1 MAKSRRTPGRK
12 LSLERLEPRLALS
25 GQSITP
31 SDVTGLL
38 NRAAAASSATNAII
52 AVVDRSGNILGVR
65 VEKDVPIA
73 TADTTTLDFAIDGAV
88 SLARTGA
95 FFANGQA
102 PLTSRTVRF
111 ISQSTITQR
120 EVESSPESIDPTHE
134 GPGYVA
140 PVGVGNHFPPG
151 VTNAPQVDLFGIEQT
166 NRGINIPASGLAPG
180 AALPNTEAFGQV
192 TGDDP
197 NAQSRGIATLPGGIP
212 LYKNGVLVG
221 GIGVFFPGPS
231 GYATYEQNFHKVANP
246 NDPNAEFQ
254 AEYNRTNAP
263 LVLQAEWMAFAAT
276 GGINGAVPI
285 PPLFRSFAFPVGTL
299 GVVHTAAPVPG
310 YGLPIGQ
317 LNLVG
322 VTLDVFGPGGNYLG
336 EQSLHH
342 TQITVGRGDALE
354 KKTPDYVAPNNGT
367 MFTSAPQVP
376 DSPFDSPP
384 LPGGVW
390 LVAPHA
396 SASGDLSAADVTKIV
411 NDGIVQADQTR
422 AAIRLDLQTGLS
434 GAHAEMVFAVADH
447 DGRILGLF
455 RMHDATI
462 FSIDVAVAK
471 ARNTVYY
478 AGADLQSIDQ
488 LHDPLT
494 GAILVPKGT
503 AFTNRT
509 FRALAEPHFPG
520 GIDSKP
526 PGLFSSLL
534 APGVDPRTAEDVG
547 APLAA
552 SVYIN
557 GTSELMYTSF
567 AVGHNFH
574 DMAAPLS
581 NQNGVVYFPGSSP
594 LYKNGTRMLIAGF
607 GVSGDGV
614 DQDDVVT
621 VAGQQ
626 GFAAPPSIRADQYVI
641 RGVRLPY
648 QKGDRNPQGG
658 V

>member
-1 MAKSRRTPGRK
+1 
-12 LSLERLEPRLALS
+12 
-25 GQSITP
+25 
-31 SDVTGLL
+31 
-38 NRAAAASSATNAII
+38 
-52 AVVDRSGNILGVR
+52 
-65 VEKDVPIA
+65 
-73 TADTTTLDFAIDGAV
+73 
-88 SLARTGA
+88 
-95 FFANGQA
+95 
-102 PLTSRTVRF
+102 
-111 ISQSTITQR
+111 
-120 EVESSPESIDPTHE
+120 
-134 GPGYVA
+134 
-140 PVGVGNHFPPG
+140 
-151 VTNAPQVDLFGIEQT
+151 VDLFGIEQT
-166 NRGINIPASGLAPG
+166 NRGINIPAGDLAPG
-180 AALPNTEAFGQV
+180 AALPNTQAFGQV

-197 NAQSRGIATLPGGIP
+197 TAQSRGIATLPGGIP

-221 GIGVFFPGPS
+221 GIGVFFPGPH

-263 LVLQAEWMAFAAT
+263 LVLEAEWMAFAAT

-285 PPLFRSFAFPVGTL
+285 PPLFRPFAFPVGTL

-322 VTLDVFGPGGNYLG
+322 ITLDVFGPGGNYRG

-354 KKTPDYVAPNNGT
+354 QKLPDYIAPNNGT

-376 DSPFDSPP
+376 DSPTDSPP

-390 LVAPHA
+390 LVAPRA

-411 NDGIVQADQTR
+411 THGIVQADQTR
-422 AAIRLDLQTGLS
+422 AAIRLNLQTGLS

-447 DGRILGLF
+447 DGSILGLF

-478 AGADLQSIDQ
+478 AGPDLQSIDQ
-488 LHDPLT
+488 LHDPVT

-503 AFTNRT
+503 AITNRT
-509 FRALAEPHFPG
+509 FRALAEPRFPG
-520 GIDSKP
+520 GIDGKP

-534 APGVDPRTAEDVG
+534 APGIDPRTAEDLG

-552 SVYIN
+552 SV
-557 GTSELMYTSF
+557 
-567 AVGHNFH
+567 
-574 DMAAPLS
+574 
-581 NQNGVVYFPGSSP
+581 
-594 LYKNGTRMLIAGF
+594 
-607 GVSGDGV
+607 
-614 DQDDVVT
+614 
-621 VAGQQ
+621 
-626 GFAAPPSIRADQYVI
+626 
-641 RGVRLPY
+641 
-648 QKGDRNPQGG
+648 
-658 V
+658 

>member
-1 MAKSRRTPGRK
+1 M
-12 LSLERLEPRLALS
+12 ERLESRLALS

-38 NRAAAASSATNAII
+38 NRAAAASSATEAII

-111 ISQSTITQR
+111 ISQSTVTQR
-120 EVESSPESIDPTHE
+120 EVESSPESADPTHN

-140 PVGVGNHFPPG
+140 PVGIGNHFPPG
-151 VTNAPQVDLFGIEQT
+151 VFNAPQVDLFGIEQT
-166 NRGINIPASGLAPG
+166 NRGINIPASDLAPG
-180 AALPNTEAFGQV
+180 AALPNTQAFGQV

-197 NAQSRGIATLPGGIP
+197 TAQSRGIATLPGGIP
-212 LYKNGVLVG
+212 LYKNGLLVG
-221 GIGVFFPGPS
+221 GIGVFFPGPH

-263 LVLQAEWMAFAAT
+263 LVLEAEWMAFAAT

-285 PPLFRSFAFPVGTL
+285 PPLFRPFAFPVGTL

-322 VTLDVFGPGGNYLG
+322 ITLDVFGPGGNYRG

-354 KKTPDYVAPNNGT
+354 QKLPDYIAPNNGT

-376 DSPFDSPP
+376 D
-384 LPGGVW
+384 LPNGSW
-390 LVAPHA
+390 LVNPHA
-396 SASGDLSAADVTKIV
+396 SASGDLTAADVTKII
-411 NDGIVQADQTR
+411 NDGIAQANVTR
-422 AAIRLDLQTGLS
+422 AAIRLNLQTGLS
-434 GAHAEMVFAVADH
+434 GATAKMVFAVADH
-447 DGRILGLF
+447 DGSILGLF

-462 FSIDVAVAK
+462 FSIDVATAK

-478 AGADLQSIDQ
+478 ADAAKLQPIDQ
-488 LHDPLT
+488 LHDPVS
-494 GAILVPKGT
+494 GAVLVPPGT

-509 FRALAEPHFPG
+509 FRALAEPRFPG
-520 GIDSKP
+520 GIDGKP

-534 APGVDPRTAEDVG
+534 APGIDPRTAENLG

-552 SVYIN
+552 SVYIT
-557 GTSELMYTSF
+557 GTSEMMYTSF

-574 DMAAPLS
+574 DMADPLS

-594 LYKNGTRMLIAGF
+594 LYKSGTKTLIAGF

-621 VAGQQ
+621 IAGQQ
-626 GFAAPPSIRADQYVI
+626 GFAAPRSIRADQFVI
-641 RGVRLPY
+641 FGVRLPY

>member
-1 MAKSRRTPGRK
+1 MAFRLSPELALCLGTHSLLCMAKSRRTQGRK

-65 VEKDVPIA
+65 VEKDVPIS

-95 FFANGQA
+95 FFANSQA

-120 EVESSPESIDPTHE
+120 EVESSPESTDPTQE

-166 NRGINIPASGLAPG
+166 NRGINVPASDLASG

-221 GIGVFFPGPS
+221 GIGVFFPGPN
-231 GYATYEQNFHKVANP
+231 GYATYEQNFHPVTNP
-246 NDPNAEFQ
+246 NNPNAEFQ

-263 LVLQAEWMAFAAT
+263 LVLEAEWMAFAAT

-322 VTLDVFGPGGNYLG
+322 ITLDVFGPGGNYLG

-354 KKTPDYVAPNNGT
+354 QKLPDYVAPNNGT
-367 MFTSAPQVP
+367 KFTSAPQVP
-376 DSPFDSPP
+376 NS
-384 LPGGVW
+384 GW

-396 SASGDLSAADVTKIV
+396 SASGDLTAADVTKIV
-411 NDGIVQADQTR
+411 NDGIAQANVTR
-422 AAIRLDLQTGLS
+422 AAIRLNLQTGLS
-434 GAHAEMVFAVADH
+434 GATAKMVFAVADH
-447 DGRILGLF
+447 DGSILGLY
-455 RMHDATI
+455 RMPDATI

-478 AGADLQSIDQ
+478 AD
-488 LHDPLT
+488 
-494 GAILVPKGT
+494 
-503 AFTNRT
+503 
-509 FRALAEPHFPG
+509 
-520 GIDSKP
+520 
-526 PGLFSSLL
+526 
-534 APGVDPRTAEDVG
+534 
-547 APLAA
+547 
-552 SVYIN
+552 
-557 GTSELMYTSF
+557 
-567 AVGHNFH
+567 AV
-574 DMAAPLS
+574 
-581 NQNGVVYFPGSSP
+581 
-594 LYKNGTRMLIAGF
+594 
-607 GVSGDGV
+607 
-614 DQDDVVT
+614 
-621 VAGQQ
+621 
-626 GFAAPPSIRADQYVI
+626 
-641 RGVRLPY
+641 
-648 QKGDRNPQGG
+648 
-658 V
+658 